1 MSQKILIDSYPLSP
15 MQQGMLFHHLREPH
29 SGVDIEQVVVHLP
42 ESVDVRRVQAA
53 WQWLLDRHEILRA
66 QFVWEG
72 VDQPRQETLPEVDLP
87 FSFEDARHVPG
98 QKQTE
103 HLNAFLEADRL
114 RAFEMDCAPMLRVTL
129 FQWTDESFSL
139 VWTFHHALLDGRCYP
154 ILLREAFEA
163 YEELG
168 RGKPLER
175 PAPLPYRRYID
186 WLQEQDFA
194 AADTFWKEMLS
205 GFTAPTPL
213 VVDRQA
219 PADKVFYQQGEAWE
233 KVDAQTTL
241 QLRKLAREQGLTV
254 NSLLMGAWAILLH
267 RYSGEEDI
275 VFGST
280 RACRKSSVPGADE
293 TIGLFINT
301 VPVRVTLSGDSPL
314 LSVLQNVRK
323 QWVEMRPYE
332 HTPLARVK
340 SVSQVP
346 PGRPL
351 FETLLVFENY
361 RLDAAMHSLGGA
373 WTRRQVDL
381 HELTNF
387 PITLAAYDGEELSF
401 KIEFDRRRL
410 EDKAVRRMLG
420 HLRCLLCGVAANPH
434 ALVRELPLLAE
445 AERRELIE
453 EFNVPTRAPRSRF
466 LPLDGGG
473 TLHKLFEAQV
483 ERRPNAIALTCDG
496 RSLTYAELNAEAN
509 RIARELVEL
518 GVQPETLVGLC
529 LERTNELVIAL
540 LAILKAGA
548 AYLPIDLA
556 YPADRLAF
564 MLEDA
569 NAPVL
574 LTQIS
579 LASKLPP
586 TPAKVLCVDEFLARP
601 SAAEELANP
610 PTEAGPDDMAYVIY
624 TSGTTGKPKGTQIT
638 HRNVVRLLSNTEHW
652 YEFNENDTWTLFH
665 STAFDFS
672 VWEIWGALL
681 YGGRVVVV
689 PFLVSRSPEAFYELL
704 AREKVTVLN
713 QTPSAFRQLIQAE
726 ETVGQKELA
735 LRYVIFGGE
744 ALEMQTLRPW
754 YGRHGDQ
761 KPQLVNMYGITE
773 TTVHVTYRPL
783 SKDDLS
789 SGSVIGVPI
798 PDLQIYIL
806 DQQLQPV
813 PVGVPGEMYV
823 GGAGLARGYL
833 RRPELTSQR
842 FIPDHLTAR
851 DASWLYKTG
860 DLARF
865 LPGHDIEYLGRID
878 HQAKIRGFRI
888 ELGEIESVLCQ
899 HRAVRQALV
908 LVREDV
914 PGSKRIVAYV
924 VAPSPAPEVS
934 ALREHL
940 KKKLPEYMVP
950 AAFVFLEKFSLTNN
964 GKIDRKALPLPE
976 QQRPELAARYLEPRT
991 PIEKAL
997 AAIWSKVL
1005 RVERVGVNDNFFE
1018 LGGDSILSIQ
1028 IISLARREG
1037 FKLTPKLLFSHQT
1050 IAELSAVAGVA
1061 DQTQPTEQ
1069 VVAGEVPLTPIQHCF
1084 FEQDLSESHYYN
1096 QAFLFELAERL
1107 DRSLLESALN
1117 KISQQ
1122 HDALR
1127 LRYTRTAAGRRQSY
1141 STSDEPAPLSWTDLS
1156 HLGEAEQRRNIESTS
1171 ASLQSSLSTQDGPLW
1186 RVAYFDLGAS
1196 RPARLLVVVHH
1207 LAVDGISWRPLL
1219 EDLETAYQ
1227 QLKNGKEPQL
1237 PPKTTSF
1244 KTWAQKLQAFAGTN
1258 RLRDEMQYWMNVT
1271 NRSSADSATLP
1282 NTLGTAS
1289 PDNTEASAKT
1299 VKVSLTAEETQALLQ
1314 QVPATYNTQI
1324 NDALL
1329 TALARAW
1336 NRWTGSAALYTNLE
1350 GHGRENLFED
1360 VDLSRTLGWFTSIF
1374 PVLLQLPEAKGN
1386 WQPGEALKSIKE
1398 QIRQIPQRG
1407 VGYGILRYLVPDS
1420 GLAKQP
1426 EPWVVFNYLGQFD
1439 QVVAGSKLFRFAS
1452 ESTGPWHSPT
1462 QRRRHGLEINSLVID
1477 GRLEL
1482 WWTYSQNL
1490 HSETAVTKLA
1500 EEFLRALRE
1509 LIVHCQSSEAGGRT
1523 PSDFPLAHLDQPT
1536 LDLLLSGQ
1544 RGVEDIYPLSPIQ
1557 TLFYSANPGVAQLA
1571 FDQWHCTLRGDL
1583 DVTAFQRAWHE
1594 TLRRH
1599 AILRTTIHGNRLRE
1613 PVQIVHRDAHMP
1625 WLIEDWRTFP
1635 SAEHADRW
1643 SAYLKADRSCPLN
1656 LTEAPAM
1663 RAALIRLAEETWKFA
1678 WSVPALLLDG
1688 WSWPLVFRDV
1698 SRLYEAFTQGT
1709 MPQLEPVRPYR
1720 DYLEW
1725 LSNQSTSEAQKF
1737 WKENLAG
1744 FREPSALPSEPP
1756 ESDGQGERYVEHAV
1770 TLPVGTTNSLQAAA
1784 RRLQVT
1790 LNTLVQSAWA
1800 LLVSQRSGSSEV
1812 VFGAAFNGRPTD
1824 LRGVESIVGPFVNNL
1839 PVRITLEGSATAGEF
1854 FRSVHSRLLELAPY
1868 QFTPLLEIQNASE
1881 VPWRYRLF
1889 DSLVVF
1895 QNYLVDDSARRL
1907 GGKIGIEEFAGPIH
1921 TNYPV
1926 MLLAEPGTQLRLTL
1940 IYDRQTIA
1948 RTTVEEWGRD
1958 LAVLLDRT
1966 PTSLRNSVMDLQ
1978 AMLSRPRVAATR
1990 LKRKLFARSQN
2001 FVPPQ
2006 TEMEQTIA
2014 TVWQKMF
2021 GLEQVGVEDNFFDLG
2036 GHSML
2041 LAQLHARLKDALKT
2055 EFPIVTLFEHP
2066 TIRSLA
2072 VHLGQPA
2079 KSSASAREQLR
2090 DRALRQQ
2097 EALAKLRTVL
2107 KK

>member
-1 MSQKILIDSYPLSP
+1 MSQKVLIDSYPLSP
-15 MQQGMLFHHLREPH
+15 MQQGMLFHHLKDPH

-42 ESVDVRRVQAA
+42 ESIDVRRMQAA
-53 WQWLLDRHEILRA
+53 WQWLLNRHEILRA
-66 QFVWEG
+66 RFVWEG
-72 VDQPRQETLPEVDLP
+72 VDQPAQEILPEVDLP
-87 FSFEDARHVPG
+87 FWLEDARRVPE
-98 QKQTE
+98 QQQPE

-114 RAFEMDCAPMLRVTL
+114 RAFEMDCAPMLRVAL
-129 FQWTDESFSL
+129 FQWADESFSL

-168 RGKPLER
+168 RGGLAER
-175 PAPLPYRRYID
+175 RAPLSYRRYID
-186 WLQEQDFA
+186 WLREQDFA
-194 AADTFWKEMLS
+194 CAETFWKEMLS

-213 VVDRQA
+213 VVDRQVHS
-219 PADKVFYQQGEAWE
+219 DKILYQQGEAWE

-241 QLRKLAREQGLTV
+241 QLRRLAKEQGLTV
-254 NSLLMGAWAILLH
+254 NSLVMGAWAILLH
-267 RYSGEEDI
+267 RYSNEEDI

-280 RACRKSSVPGADE
+280 RACRKSSISGADE

-301 VPVRVTLSGDSPL
+301 VPVRVPLTGDTTI

-323 QWVEMRPYE
+323 RWVEMRPYE

-346 PGRPL
+346 PGQPL

-361 RLDAAMHSLGGA
+361 RLDAAMRSLGGA
-373 WTRRQVDL
+373 WTKRRVEL

-410 EDKAVRRMLG
+410 DDDAVRRMLG
-420 HLRCLLCGVAANPH
+420 HLRCLLCGVATNPQ
-434 ALVRELPLLAE
+434 ALVRDLPLLTE
-445 AERRELIE
+445 QERRELIE
-453 EFNVPTRAPRSRF
+453 EFSAQAQSPRSRF
-466 LPLDGGG
+466 LPLDGGA

-483 ERRPNAIALTCDG
+483 ERRPNAVALTCDG
-496 RSLTYAELNAEAN
+496 RSLTYADLNAEAN
-509 RIARELVEL
+509 RVARELVEL
-518 GVQPETLVGLC
+518 GVKPDMLVGLC
-529 LERTNELVIAL
+529 LERANELVIAL

-579 LASKLPP
+579 LAGKLPP
-586 TPAKVLCVDEFLARP
+586 TLAKVLCVDEVLARP
-601 SAAEELANP
+601 SAAEELENL
-610 PTEAGPDDMAYVIY
+610 PTEAGPDDLAYVIY
-624 TSGTTGKPKGTQIT
+624 TSGTTGEPKGTQIT

-652 YEFNENDTWTLFH
+652 YGFNENDVWTLFH

-704 AREKVTVLN
+704 ANEKVTVLN

-744 ALEMQTLRPW
+744 ALEMQTLRTW
-754 YGRHGDQ
+754 YERHGDQ
-761 KPQLVNMYGITE
+761 KPKLVNMYGITE

-783 SKDDLS
+783 SKEDLS

-813 PVGVPGEMYV
+813 PIGVPGEMYV

-833 RRPELTSQR
+833 QRPELTSQR
-842 FIPDHLTAR
+842 FIPDHLTGR
-851 DASWLYKTG
+851 PGSRLYKTG

-878 HQAKIRGFRI
+878 HQVKIRGFRI

-899 HRAVRQALV
+899 HPAIRQALV
-908 LVREDV
+908 LVREDA

-924 VAPSPAPEVS
+924 MTPSPAPEVS

-950 AAFVFLEKFSLTNN
+950 AAFVFLEKFPLTNN
-964 GKIDRKALPLPE
+964 GKIDPKALPLPE
-976 QQRPELAARYLEPRT
+976 QQRPELAARYVPPRT
-991 PIEKAL
+991 PAEKTL

-1028 IISLARREG
+1028 IISLGRSEG
-1037 FKLTPKLLFSHQT
+1037 LKLTPKLLFSHQT
-1050 IAELSAVAGVA
+1050 IAELAAVAGVA
-1061 DQTQPTEQ
+1061 EQ
-1069 VVAGEVPLTPIQHCF
+1069 AQCREEVVAGDVPLTPIQHWF
-1084 FEQDLSESHYYN
+1084 FEQGLSESHYYN
-1096 QAFLFELAERL
+1096 QAFLFELDEQL
-1107 DRSLLESALN
+1107 DQSLLESAL
-1117 KISQQ
+1117 KKLSQQ

-1127 LRYTRTAAGRRQSY
+1127 LRYVHTAEGWRQSY
-1141 STSDEPAPLSWTDLS
+1141 SESEAPAPSSWTDLS
-1156 HLGEAEQRRNIESTS
+1156 HFSEAEQRRKIESAA
-1171 ASLQSSLSTQDGPLW
+1171 ASMQGSLDIQNGPLW
-1186 RVAYFDLGAS
+1186 RVAYFDLGTGL
-1196 RPARLLVVVHH
+1196 PHRLLIVVHH
-1207 LAVDGISWRPLL
+1207 LAMDGISWRPLL
-1219 EDLETAYQ
+1219 EDLETVYQ
-1227 QLKNGKEPQL
+1227 QLKSAKKPQL
-1237 PPKTTSF
+1237 PAKTTSF
-1244 KTWAQKLQAFAGTN
+1244 KAWAEKLHAFARRD
-1258 RLRDEMQYWMNVT
+1258 RLREELPYWMRVT
-1271 NRSSADSATLP
+1271 GRSLADSATMP
-1282 NTLGTAS
+1282 NATAGS
-1289 PDNTEASAKT
+1289 GADNTEASTET
-1299 VKVSLTAEETQALLQ
+1299 VKVSLTAAETQALLQ
-1314 QVPATYNTQI
+1314 QVPAAYNTQV
-1324 NDALL
+1324 NDVLL

-1336 NRWTGSAALYTNLE
+1336 NRWTGSSALFANLE

-1374 PVLLQLPEAKGN
+1374 PLLLQLPDAKDN
-1386 WQPGEALKSIKE
+1386 WRPGEALKSIKE
-1398 QIRQIPQRG
+1398 QIREIPRRG
-1407 VGYGILRYLVPDS
+1407 IGYGILRYLVPDS
-1420 GLAKQP
+1420 ALAKQP
-1426 EPWVVFNYLGQFD
+1426 EPSVVFNYLGQFD

-1452 ESTGPWHSPT
+1452 ESTGPWHSPA
-1462 QRRRHGLEINSLVID
+1462 QRRRHALELNSLVID

-1482 WWTYSQNL
+1482 WWTYSRNL
-1490 HSETAVTKLA
+1490 HSETAIANLA
-1500 EEFLRALRE
+1500 DEFLRALRE
-1509 LIVHCQSSEAGGRT
+1509 LVAHCLSSEAGGRT

-1536 LDLLLSGQ
+1536 LDSLIVGR
-1544 RGVEDIYPLSPIQ
+1544 RGIEDIYPLSPIQ
-1557 TLFYSANPGVAQLA
+1557 TLFYSANPGVTQVT
-1571 FDQWHCTLRGDL
+1571 FDQWHCTLRGEL
-1583 DVTAFQRAWHE
+1583 DVPAFQRGWQE
-1594 TLRRH
+1594 VLQRH
-1599 AILRTTIHGNRLRE
+1599 SILRTTIHGDRLRE
-1613 PVQIVHRDAHMP
+1613 PVQIVHRNAEMP
-1625 WLIEDWRTFP
+1625 WNMEDWRP
-1635 SAEHADRW
+1635 CPMAEHADRW
-1643 SAYLKADRSCPLN
+1643 LAYLRADLACPLN

-1663 RAALIRLAEETWKFA
+1663 RAALVRLTDDTWKFA

-1698 SRLYEAFTQGT
+1698 SRLYGAFTQGAAG
-1709 MPQLEPVRPYR
+1709 QLEPVRPYR

-1725 LSNQSTSEAQKF
+1725 LSNQSAGEAQKF
-1737 WKENLAG
+1737 WKQNLAE
-1744 FREPSALPSEPP
+1744 FREPTVVPSEPP
-1756 ESDGQGERYVEHAV
+1756 ESDGPGERYVELPL
-1770 TLPVGTTNSLQAAA
+1770 TLSAETTNSLQSAA
-1784 RRLQVT
+1784 RLLQVT

-1800 LLVSQRSGSSEV
+1800 LLVSQQSGSTDV

-1824 LRGVESIVGPFVNNL
+1824 LHGVESIVGPFVNNL
-1839 PVRITLEGSATAGEF
+1839 PVRISMDARATGAEF
-1854 FRSVHSRLLELAPY
+1854 VRSVHARLLELSPY
-1868 QFTPLLEIQNASE
+1868 QFTPLMEIQNASE
-1881 VPWRYRLF
+1881 VPWRHRLF
-1889 DSLVVF
+1889 ESLIVF
-1895 QNYLVDDSARRL
+1895 QNYLVDESARRL
-1907 GGKIGIEEFAGPIH
+1907 GEKIGIEEFVGPIH

-1948 RTTVEEWGRD
+1948 RATAEEWGRD
-1958 LAVLLDRT
+1958 LTILLEHL
-1966 PTSLRNSVMDLQ
+1966 PVSLENSCTDLQ
-1978 AMLSRPRVAATR
+1978 AMLSRPRGAASR
-1990 LKRKLFARSQN
+1990 PKRKLFTQSQN

-2014 TVWQKMF
+2014 AVWQKMF
-2021 GLEQVGVEDNFFDLG
+2021 GLDQVGVEDNFFELG

-2041 LAQLHARLKDALKT
+2041 LVQLHDRLKDALKT
-2055 EFPIVTLFEHP
+2055 EFPIVTLFAHP

-2072 VHLGQPA
+2072 QRLGQPA
-2079 KSSASAREQLR
+2079 KSSAKTKEQLR
-2090 DRALRQQ
+2090 DRAQRQQ
-2097 EALAKLRTVL
+2097 EALAKLRVTL